1 MYVGPNVCQD
11 EMSFKSKF
19 TCLKVL
25 IRPNVYQD
33 EMSFRPN
40 VEISKDTYCI
50 LDQMFIRT
58 KCLLDLKVLNVCWT
72 KCLSGRNVFQTKCL
86 LNQSSRV

>member
-1 MYVGPNVCQD
+1 MFIRTKCFSDQ
-11 EMSFKSKF
+11 MTFKSKF
-19 TCLKVL
+19 TFLKVL

-58 KCLLDLKVLNVCWT
+58 KCLLDLKVLTVCWT
-72 KCLSGRNVFQTKCL
+72 KCLSGQNVFQNKCL
-86 LNQSSRV
+86 LNQSSHL